1 MDTYTI
7 LSIFASTFALVYA
20 GISVFFDEKKW
31 AVAVTRLVLALS
43 IFVAFAWK
51 VLIDF
56 RYGEVVFDNLL
67 IAIGTLFFVV
77 FNAYLL
83 GKAKK

>member
-7 LSIFASTFALVYA
+7 LSIVVFTLALVYC
-20 GISVFFDEKKW
+20 GISVFYNKNDW
-31 AVAVTRLVLALS
+31 TAAVAKLVLAII
-43 IFVAFAWK
+43 IFVALAWK

-67 IAIGTLFFVV
+67 MAIGTLFFVV